1 MRDRNTNGSGE
12 PARSVGAPLDLNLL
26 RTFLTVHRTG
36 SFTAAAR
43 LLGLSQ
49 PTVTTQIRSLERQLG
64 HELFERQARGV
75 TPAPHADEL
84 AARIVRPLDELAA
97 VAGPADGADDA
108 PAEPVHLAGP
118 AELLSRCVLPGL
130 APLVD
135 AGVRLRITPGLT
147 EPLLEDLRAG
157 RHDLVIATFRPRG
170 RALTALPLT
179 DEEFVLVTSPTQADR
194 LASSDQ
200 TERLTSPTQARRL
213 TSPARA
219 DQPGTPTRTEQP
231 STRAERPGTPA
242 PAPAPAPAEQPHT
255 PTPTKRPPARAERPG
270 TPARLQAALHAVP
283 LVAYAEDL
291 PIVRRYWRHVFGG
304 RLVRQPEVTMP
315 DLNAVKA
322 AVVGGTGFTVLP
334 RYLCAAELAS
344 GSLVLLHD
352 PEDPSINTSFLVQR
366 PGTSGNPHV
375 AVVRDHLLAAA
386 SDW

>member
-12 PARSVGAPLDLNLL
+12 PARSVAAPLDLNLL

-130 APLVD
+130 SPLVD

-219 DQPGTPTRTEQP
+219 DQPGTPTRTERP
-231 STRAERPGTPA
+231 STRAERPRT
-242 PAPAPAPAEQPHT
+242 PAPAPAEQPHT
-255 PTPTKRPPARAERPG
+255 PTPTKRPPSRAERPG

-352 PEDPSINTSFLVQR
+352 PEDPPINTSFLVQR